1 MKRLLVIELTDNEQR
16 NKIIHSEIT
25 DVLRRFG
32 GVIKESAITDIWAEQ
47 IVSNEQYY
55 TVKNNI
61 DFNNHIKMRIAYEL
75 AIFALG
81 NNLIQYT
88 TTPDALGIRI
98 KGGLNILNFGGNDN
112 GEKV

>member
-61 DFNNHIKMRIAYEL
+61 DFNNHIKMHIAYQL

>member
-61 DFNNHIKMRIAYEL
+61 DFNNHIKMHIAYQL

-112 GEKV
+112 ANDL

>member
-1 MKRLLVIELTDNEQR
+1 MNNFLVIKLTDDGLTNTRIRNE
-16 NKIIHSEIT
+16 ILE
-25 DVLRRFG
+25 VLRRNG
-32 GVIKESAITDIWAEQ
+32 GLLVENAITDIWAEQ

-61 DFNNHIKMRIAYEL
+61 DFNNHIKMHIAYQL

-98 KGGLNILNFGGNDN
+98 KGRLNILNSGGNDN
-112 GEKV
+112 G